1 MGVRRLPGRS
11 ADLTRL
17 YKILD
22 RAAWEA
28 ARRDGDYHGSDI
40 DRADGFIHFS
50 TASQAAETARRH
62 FQGQNDLLV
71 LAVEAETLGE
81 ALRWEPSRGGALFP
95 HLYAPLPCHLVVE
108 TRSAPLGDD
117 GVPVLGALA
126 P

>member
-1 MGVRRLPGRS
+1 MPGRG

-28 ARRDGDYHGSDI
+28 AGRAGVYHGSDV
-40 DRADGFIHFS
+40 DLADGFIHFS
-50 TASQAAETARRH
+50 TASQAEETARRH
-62 FQGQNDLLV
+62 FHGQDDLLV
-71 LAVEAETLGE
+71 LAVEADTLGE

-95 HLYAPLPCHLVVE
+95 HLHGPLPCHLVVE
-108 TRSAPLGDD
+108 VRSAPLGED
-117 GVPVLGALA
+117 GVPELGALA